1 MKPEQRRQDPVS
13 NNGIP
18 AKYVQPIHFED
29 FSGVQFERLVFAYHA
44 RTDCWVSLEWF
55 GQQGKDQGRDILG
68 VREVDTRKD
77 GERVCILCANWK
89 KLTLAKV
96 RTDIDKALKSPS
108 GKPDRIRVVCGH
120 DISAAVR
127 DGAKKHAQSKTVYVC
142 ELWSGQEF
150 EERLRASAESLLRRF
165 VEGEEFPDDP
175 VRIMEYASS
184 AEPVD
189 DEEALAQLA
198 RVFDRPAF
206 YTPISQE
213 SSLPAFKQAITDSI
227 KAIGTGVWQ
236 TRDGKELGRLRSR
249 HEFKDVGIRK
259 GLADTERALA
269 ALRAR
274 FDDLVRAGR
283 IKHCGCNVA
292 DCPVY
297 FVDHGATR
305 ELEESRMTVLQAFK
319 RVYPRFEIHRGW

>member
-1 MKPEQRRQDPVS
+1 VP
-13 NNGIP
+13 P

-29 FSGVQFERLVFAYHA
+29 FSGKQFERLVFAYHA
-44 RTDCWVSLEWF
+44 RIDRWLSLEWF

-68 VREVDTRKD
+68 VRQVDGRKD
-77 GERVCILCANWK
+77 GERVCVLCANWRQ
-89 KLTLAKV
+89 LTLTKV
-96 RTDIDKALKSPS
+96 KSDIGKALRSPS

-120 DISAAVR
+120 DISAGIR
-127 DGAKKHAQSKTVYVC
+127 DEAKKYAQGKGVYLC

-150 EERLRASAESLLRRF
+150 EERLRVSTESLLRRF
-165 VEGEEFPDDP
+165 VQGEEFPDDP
-175 VRIMEYASS
+175 ARIMKYVSS
-184 AEPVD
+184 TEPVND
-189 DEEALAQLA
+189 QEALAQLA

-227 KAIGTGVWQ
+227 KAIATGIWQ

-249 HEFKDVGIRK
+249 HDFKDEGIRM
-259 GLADTERALA
+259 GLTETEQALA
-269 ALRAR
+269 VLRAR

-283 IKHCGCNVA
+283 IRHCGCNVP

-297 FVDHGATR
+297 FVDHGGAR
-305 ELEESRMTVLQAFK
+305 ELEDLRMKVLVAFK
-319 RVYPRFEIHRGW
+319 RVYPQFDIRHGW